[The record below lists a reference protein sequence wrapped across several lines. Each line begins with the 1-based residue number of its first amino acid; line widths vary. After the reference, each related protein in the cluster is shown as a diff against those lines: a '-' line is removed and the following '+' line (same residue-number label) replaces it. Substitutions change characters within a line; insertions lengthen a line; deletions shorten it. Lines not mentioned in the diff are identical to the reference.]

1 MKETLLHY
9 VWQYRHYVISDANLL
24 LIANVLSLWISMQ
37 RKKSFRKKLI
47 HNIVINTVAIF

>member
-24 LIANVLSLWISMQ
+24 LIVNVLSFWISMQ
-37 RKKSFRKKLI
+37 RKK
-47 HNIVINTVAIF
+47 IV